1 MSDTNQV
8 AWREINV
15 KTHLPEKLSKLEEIA
30 QNLWWVWN
38 ADAMDMFRQIDSE
51 AWKLS
56 GSNPTMLLSIL
67 SYDKLVALSEDK
79 AFMEKL
85 NRIYADFHAY
95 MQTPKDT
102 TRPSVA
108 YFSMEYGLTHVLKIY
123 SGGLGVLAGDYLKEA
138 SDSNVDMA
146 AVGFLYRYG
155 YFTQTLSM
163 DGQQIA
169 NYEAQN
175 FGNLP
180 ITQVKDENDAPVVVE
195 VPYPGRTVYAYV
207 WQVAVGRI
215 NLYLLDTDHEL
226 NNESDRTITHQL
238 YGGDNEHRLKQEIML
253 GIGGMLALKKMGISK
268 QVYHCNEGHAALINV
283 QRLVDFIEND
293 HLTFNQA
300 LEVVRASSLYTVHT
314 PVPAGHDFFEENVFG
329 AYMGEYPAKLGIS
342 WGEFIDMGRENPGTN
357 DKFCMSTFACNTCQE
372 VNGVSWLHGKV
383 SQKMFNPIW
392 RGYFPEELH
401 VSYVTNG
408 VHLPTWTA
416 SEWKAVY
423 EKAMGKEF
431 YQDQSNLRMWSPIND
446 LSDEVIWN
454 TRMGLKNK
462 LITYIRDQFRE
473 NWLKNQGDP
482 SRIVSILEGINPNAL
497 IIGFGRRF
505 ATYKRAHLLFTDLER
520 LSRIVNNPERPVQFL
535 FTGKAHPADGG
546 GQGLIKR
553 IIEIS
558 RMPQFL
564 GKIIFLENYDM
575 RLAKR
580 LISGVDIW
588 LNTPTRP
595 LEASGTSGEKAQM
608 NGVLN
613 FSVLDGWWLEGY
625 VNGAGWALTEKRT
638 YENQGYQDQLDAAT
652 IYTMLEN
659 EIIPLYYAKN
669 SKGYSPEWIQTIKNS
684 ITQITPRFTTKRMM
698 DDYFDRFYNKLAK
711 RSAFLRAD
719 NFSKAKSLV
728 AWKENMVA
736 NWDNIQVVSV
746 SIPEKFEHASQVGE
760 TYKLDVELD
769 VKELND
775 KGIGVELVAIK
786 INKNNEHTLYEVA
799 ELDLVKTEGSHMYF
813 STNYQLDYSGAF
825 KYAFR
830 MFPKNEELPHRQDF
844 CYVRWF

>member
-1 MSDTNQV
+1 MRIKVSDTNQV

-38 ADAMDMFRQIDSE
+38 AEAMDMFRQIDSE
-51 AWKLS
+51 AWQLS
-56 GSNPTMLLSIL
+56 GSNPTLLLSIL

-85 NRIYADFHAY
+85 NRIYADFQAY

-180 ITQVKDENDAPVVVE
+180 ITQVKDENDAPIVVE

-300 LEVVRASSLYTVHT
+300 LELVRASSLYTVHT

-357 DKFCMSTFACNTCQE
+357 DKFCMSTSACNTCQE

-392 RGYFPEELH
+392 RGDFPEELH

-423 EKAMGKEF
+423 ERQWVKSSTMT
-431 YQDQSNLRMWSPIND
+431 NLIF
-446 LSDEVIWN
+446 
-454 TRMGLKNK
+454 TCG
-462 LITYIRDQFRE
+462 
-473 NWLKNQGDP
+473 
-482 SRIVSILEGINPNAL
+482 
-497 IIGFGRRF
+497 
-505 ATYKRAHLLFTDLER
+505 HLL
-520 LSRIVNNPERPVQFL
+520 
-535 FTGKAHPADGG
+535 
-546 GQGLIKR
+546 
-553 IIEIS
+553 
-558 RMPQFL
+558 M
-564 GKIIFLENYDM
+564 IFQM
-575 RLAKR
+575 R
-580 LISGVDIW
+580 
-588 LNTPTRP
+588 
-595 LEASGTSGEKAQM
+595 
-608 NGVLN
+608 
-613 FSVLDGWWLEGY
+613 
-625 VNGAGWALTEKRT
+625 
-638 YENQGYQDQLDAAT
+638 
-652 IYTMLEN
+652 
-659 EIIPLYYAKN
+659 
-669 SKGYSPEWIQTIKNS
+669 
-684 ITQITPRFTTKRMM
+684 
-698 DDYFDRFYNKLAK
+698 
-711 RSAFLRAD
+711 
-719 NFSKAKSLV
+719 
-728 AWKENMVA
+728 
-736 NWDNIQVVSV
+736 
-746 SIPEKFEHASQVGE
+746 
-760 TYKLDVELD
+760 
-769 VKELND
+769 
-775 KGIGVELVAIK
+775 
-786 INKNNEHTLYEVA
+786 
-799 ELDLVKTEGSHMYF
+799 
-813 STNYQLDYSGAF
+813 
-825 KYAFR
+825 
-830 MFPKNEELPHRQDF
+830 
-844 CYVRWF
+844 